1 MLYDVV
7 VVGELLV
14 DFTPHG
20 ISEGNHPCFER
31 NPGGGPAN
39 LACAVAKLGGKVA
52 FLSQVGDDM
61 FGQALKHIVE
71 KEGVDCS
78 QVRLSGEYKTTL
90 AFVGLDEQGERS
102 FSFYRKNGADT
113 MMETKE
119 FDLSVLN
126 HTNYF
131 FLSSVLMA
139 EGMSRQMSFDCLE
152 YAKEHRIPVV
162 FDPNLRENL
171 WESAEE
177 MKKYV
182 IKTLPY
188 ANIVKVSEEEL
199 MFLMESKEIEQAA
212 KAMREQYDLD
222 ILLVTL
228 GKDGCSAY
236 TKKGVVHH
244 KGFQVEIPVDT
255 TAAGDSFNGGFL
267 SKLVSYDKS
276 HMECTLEE
284 IAECIK
290 VGNAV
295 GSLTVTK
302 RGAIAAL
309 PTREEVEIF
318 LNREA
323 LGR

>member
-1 MLYDVV
+1 MMYDVV
-7 VVGELLV
+7 AIGELLV

-61 FGQALKHIVE
+61 FGQALKHLVE
-71 KEGVDCS
+71 TEGVDCS
-78 QVRLSGEYKTTL
+78 QVRLSGDYKTTL

-113 MMETKE
+113 MMERKD
-119 FDLSVLN
+119 FDLAVLN
-126 HTNYF
+126 DTKYF

-139 EGMSRQMSFDCLE
+139 EGTSREMSFECLE
-152 YAKEHRIPVV
+152 YAKEHDIPVV

-171 WESAEE
+171 WESADE
-177 MKKYV
+177 MKQYV
-182 IKTLPY
+182 KKTLPY

-199 MFLMESKEIEQAA
+199 MFLMDSQDIEQSA
-212 KAMREQYDLD
+212 KLMREQYDID

-228 GKDGCSAY
+228 GKDGCKAY
-236 TKKGVVHH
+236 TKKGEVAH
-244 KGFQVEIPVDT
+244 KGYQVEKPVDT

-267 SKLVSYDKS
+267 SQLVTYNKS
-276 HMECTLEE
+276 HMDCTLEE
-284 IAECIK
+284 IAECVKI
-290 VGNAV
+290 GNAV

-309 PTREEVEIF
+309 PTKDEVETF
-318 LNREA
+318 LKQQV
-323 LGR
+323 